1 MPFGEG
7 DKLCK
12 LLDEMVDEAE
22 ATYEVSMAM
31 LMKRSRLKVCERVV
45 ADAIHKRG
53 YWFKDGWAPRVD
65 CLSFVD
71 VLALLVGPLT
81 FSRVCVVV

>member
-1 MPFGEG
+1 MPFGQV

-31 LMKRSRLKVCERVV
+31 LMKRSRLKVCARCATLHRVV
-45 ADAIHKRG
+45 GIGTTAR
-53 YWFKDGWAPRVD
+53 
-65 CLSFVD
+65 S
-71 VLALLVGPLT
+71 T
-81 FSRVCVVV
+81 